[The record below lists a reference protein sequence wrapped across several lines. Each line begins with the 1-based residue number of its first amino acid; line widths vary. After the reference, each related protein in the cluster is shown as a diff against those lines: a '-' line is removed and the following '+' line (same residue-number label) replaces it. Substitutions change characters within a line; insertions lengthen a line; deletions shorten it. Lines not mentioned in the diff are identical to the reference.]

1 MAPSDCD
8 KYPTCNASICPIDPR
23 WLSAAHLT
31 GEPACTYLLAS
42 GKAGAADYHA
52 DRPAF
57 AAVLGVVP
65 AVLARHP
72 DIARRVALAAGSGFR
87 GANLRPRRRLATRC
101 SEGNSTEPTS
111 APCVP
116 IASHHSHR

>member
-1 MAPSDCD
+1 VTPSDCD
-8 KYPTCNASICPIDPR
+8 KYPACHASVCPLDPR
-23 WLSAAHLT
+23 WPSAAHLA
-31 GEPACTYLLAS
+31 GEPICTYLLAS

-65 AVLARHP
+65 AVLAKHP
-72 DIARRVALAAGSGFR
+72 DIARRVALAARSGFR
-87 GANLRPRRRLATRC
+87 GAHLRTPKRLTTRC

-111 APCVP
+111 GPDVP
-116 IASHHSHR
+116 TASRNS